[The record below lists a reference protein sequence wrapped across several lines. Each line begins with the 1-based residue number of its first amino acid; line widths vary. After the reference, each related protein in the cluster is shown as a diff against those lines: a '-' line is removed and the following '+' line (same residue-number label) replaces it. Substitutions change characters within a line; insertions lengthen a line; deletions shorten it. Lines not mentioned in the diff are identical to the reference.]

1 MCNLSRKERNVGKA
15 EETLLIMGRQFLV
28 REIVALCEV
37 GTIVVLPMRMRIN
50 GRRTRV
56 DFACAET

>member
-1 MCNLSRKERNVGKA
+1 MRNLSRKERKVDKA

-28 REIVALCEV
+28 REIVALCGV
-37 GTIVVLPMRMRIN
+37 GTIIVLPMRMRIN